1 MVGSPTLIAIHATLP
16 AGLNGVMPPDL
27 VVDAPLP
34 SFLVSPLTHCDPQ
47 APSVVSLR
55 FGLTR
60 FPPAVHP

>member
-1 MVGSPTLIAIHATLP
+1 
-16 AGLNGVMPPDL
+16 MPPDL